1 MAGQA
6 DDPDE
11 DDVNKIFSSLKHEF
25 EEQPG
30 LVGADLIRTIVE
42 KRGIRSS
49 ARPIFPNLSDSHERM
64 LSTADDT
71 QELLFMAAN
80 RHLRAKGEMDF
91 FAVASF
97 AEQVADAEAKDLT
110 ETTSRHFRLWLETVV
125 TKYGYLSIETACAR
139 FIEAQDHLYTL
150 YNQTA
155 EMQAAVFD
163 YADAWHWLH
172 MELFGEHEL
181 AANAEAAEKAAE
193 KAGKTADAAGKAAD
207 AAQRLATKTIAGRSE
222 GPRAQARAGALRMA
236 IVENEYKKHIEEE
249 TNPNRLVSAKAVA
262 PRILDD
268 VNAAFKLR
276 GLGEFSISTLEKRL
290 RDIINGA

>member
-1 MAGQA
+1 MRKHRI
-6 DDPDE
+6 DR
-11 DDVNKIFSSLKHEF
+11 NNFSPF
-25 EEQPG
+25 PA
-30 LVGADLIRTIVE
+30 LV
-42 KRGIRSS
+42 
-49 ARPIFPNLSDSHERM
+49 
-64 LSTADDT
+64 
-71 QELLFMAAN
+71 
-80 RHLRAKGEMDF
+80 
-91 FAVASF
+91 
-97 AEQVADAEAKDLT
+97 
-110 ETTSRHFRLWLETVV
+110 ETVV

-181 AANAEAAEKAAE
+181 AANAEAAEEA
-193 KAGKTADAAGKAAD
+193 ADAAGKTAD

-249 TNPNRLVSAKAVA
+249 LTPTV
-262 PRILDD
+262 
-268 VNAAFKLR
+268 
-276 GLGEFSISTLEKRL
+276 
-290 RDIINGA
+290 

>member
-11 DDVNKIFSSLKHEF
+11 DDVNEIVSSLKHEF

-30 LVGADLIRTIVE
+30 PVGADLIRTIVE

-49 ARPIFPNLSDSHERM
+49 TRPIFANQSDSHERM

-110 ETTSRHFRLWLETVV
+110 ETTSLHFRLWLETVV

-181 AANAEAAEKAAE
+181 AANAEVAEKA
-193 KAGKTADAAGKAAD
+193 ADAAGKAAD

-236 IVENEYKKHIEEE
+236 IVENEYKKYIEKE
-249 TNPNRLVSAKAVA
+249 TNPNRLVSAKAAA
-262 PRILDD
+262 PQILDD